1 MNKLIPL
8 LFIALITFG
17 SCEKEP
23 SIIECGTMILCPD
36 YDRFKVLDYSGLDGC
51 GWVVEDDNGD
61 ISQVSNLD
69 THYPSL
75 IDGQYIWI
83 KYEVL
88 PLCFNICMAGGT
100 IAITDACT
108 DDNPTTLPATQETP

>member
-8 LFIALITFG
+8 LFLALIAFG

-23 SIIECGTMILCPD
+23 AMIDCGIMILCPD
-36 YDRFKVLDYSGLDGC
+36 YDQFKVLDYSGLDGC
-51 GWVVEDDNGD
+51 GWVVEDENGN
-61 ISQVSNLD
+61 ISMVSNLD

-75 IDGQYIWI
+75 TDGQNIWI

-88 PLCFNICMAGGT
+88 PLCFTTCMTGGM

-108 DDNPTTLPATQETP
+108 SDNPTTLPASTN